1 MKKLLV
7 LLFPMLLSLSGHA
20 QNPALAKKVLEKT
33 GQVIGRTGG
42 VSANFTISSSK
53 YGSTS
58 GTLAIKGT
66 KFNARTDKALVWYN
80 GKTQWSYLKSTNEVN
95 VSTPTQAQRMSMNP
109 YSFISIWKTGY
120 SLGITSKGA
129 NYIVHLSG
137 GKQKRTINEMYIT
150 VNKNNYIPSLVKMR
164 QGQTWSTISIRNF
177 HAKNQPNSIFTFNS
191 KEYPSAEIIDL
202 R

>member
-7 LLFPMLLSLSGHA
+7 LIFTAFLSLSGYA
-20 QNPALAKKVLEKT
+20 QNPTLAKKVLEKT
-33 GQVIGRTGG
+33 SQVIGRKGG
-42 VSANFTISSSK
+42 ASANFTISSPK

-58 GTLAIKGT
+58 GTLAIKGS
-66 KFNARTDKALVWYN
+66 KFNARTDKAIVWYN

-95 VSTPTQAQRMSMNP
+95 ISVPTQGQRMSMNP
-109 YSFISIWKTGY
+109 YSFINIWKTGY

-129 NYIVHLSG
+129 SYVVHLNG

-150 VNKNNYIPSLVKMR
+150 ISKNSYVPDLVKMR
-164 QGQTWSTISIRNF
+164 QGQTWSTIRIRNF
-177 HAKNQPNSIFTFNS
+177 HAKNQPNRIFTFNS